1 MINKRIAVI
10 GIPGKWSTEV
20 LANHLEQRTG
30 YRCVIDM
37 ADVVLELETGE
48 LRYRDTLLN
57 TLDGVIIKKISETY
71 SPAADD
77 RLRML
82 KTLEADGVRCF
93 SSPSQVGRLINRL
106 EGTAALA
113 SGGIPLPATRVT
125 ESTDAALEAIQTFGK
140 VILKPLYST
149 KARGMVVLKAA
160 DGVKANTQILNKFK
174 AKHGLFY
181 LQKFVNLGGQDL
193 GMVFLGGKYL
203 CTYARVGDDKSWN
216 TTIHSGGK
224 YRTFDASPELIE
236 LGLKAQSCFDLSF
249 TTVDIALTDE
259 GPVVFEVSAFGGFSG
274 AKKGCG
280 IDAAEKLCDYVL
292 SQLEAET
299 AETETAEAG
308 E

>member
-10 GIPGKWSTEV
+10 GIPGKWSTDV

-30 YRCVIDM
+30 YRCVVDM
-37 ADVVLELETGE
+37 ADVVLELETGQ
-48 LRYRDTLLN
+48 LRYKDTLLN
-57 TLDGVIIKKISETY
+57 ALDGVIIKKISEDY

-82 KTLEADGVRCF
+82 SSLEADGVRCF
-93 SSPSQVGRLINRL
+93 SSPHQVSRLINRL

-113 SGGIPLPATRVT
+113 AGGVPLPPTRVT
-125 ESTDAALEAIQTFGK
+125 ESTAAALESIQAFGK
-140 VILKPLYST
+140 AILKPLYST

-160 DGVKANTQILNKFK
+160 DGVKANTQKLEKYK

-181 LQKFVNLGGQDL
+181 LQQFVNLGGQDL
-193 GMVFLGGKYL
+193 GMVFLGGEYL
-203 CTYARVGDDKSWN
+203 CTYARVSDGKAWN

-224 YRTFDASPELIE
+224 YQRYEASPELIE
-236 LGLKAQSCFDLSF
+236 LGRKAQACFDLSF

-280 IDAAEKLCDYVL
+280 IDAAEKLGDHVL
-292 SQLEAET
+292 SQLE
-299 AETETAEAG
+299 TEAATAEAG
-308 E
+308 